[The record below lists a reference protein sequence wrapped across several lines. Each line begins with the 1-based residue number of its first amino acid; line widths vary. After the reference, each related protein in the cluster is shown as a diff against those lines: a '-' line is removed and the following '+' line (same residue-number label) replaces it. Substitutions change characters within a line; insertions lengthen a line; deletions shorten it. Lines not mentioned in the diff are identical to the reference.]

1 MRNFLCMTVV
11 VTRKYHIISYHIIS
25 YLRLFNFVK
34 TQSNTINEVSGVN
47 SKTIDMIT
55 IVEKQLVHV
64 FVNHT
69 NDKIRVIEMTSFV
82 YK

>member
-1 MRNFLCMTVV
+1 MQTYFITVTV
-11 VTRKYHIISYHIIS
+11 ISYHIIS

-34 TQSNTINEVSGVN
+34 TQSSIINKVSGVN

-55 IVEKQLVHV
+55 IVEKQLIHV

-69 NDKIRVIEMTSFV
+69 NDKIRLSEMTSFV

>member
-1 MRNFLCMTVV
+1 MPNT
-11 VTRKYHIISYHIIS
+11 KSYHIISS

-47 SKTIDMIT
+47 SANNLDMIT

-69 NDKIRVIEMTSFV
+69 NDKIRVSEMNSFV